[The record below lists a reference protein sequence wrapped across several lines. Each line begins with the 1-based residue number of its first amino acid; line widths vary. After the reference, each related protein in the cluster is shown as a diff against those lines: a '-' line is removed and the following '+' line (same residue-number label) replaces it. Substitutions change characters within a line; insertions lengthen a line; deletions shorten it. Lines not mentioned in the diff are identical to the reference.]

1 MSVFNF
7 FKKQLSTV
15 IEWNPQQTDI
25 LLWRYPAKTDEIKN
39 ASKLIVAPGQ
49 GCILV
54 YEGKITDVLD
64 QPGTY
69 TIQTDNLPFITS
81 LLKVMQLF
89 ESEHKVGLF
98 FYRKA
103 AVLNQSWGTSSPVK
117 YVDSVYK
124 IPVKMS
130 AFGNF
135 SYQLDNPHKLF
146 TEIVGSTNELRTD
159 TFRDTIQSRIPQL
172 LITYLA
178 TQKLPYTEIDAQLQK
193 ITTEI
198 HAQLISEFEKL
209 GLRITDFR
217 LEGNSFDAET
227 EERIG
232 RVADVTVDAMAAA
245 EGGLSYA
252 QLEKLRALRDAA
264 RNESGVAGAGAA
276 LGAGLSMGNLFSKS
290 IDDVTSPAKTADP
303 IQQLQKLKLLLD
315 EHIITQ
321 AEFDQKKKEYL
332 ENL

>member
-1 MSVFNF
+1 MPVLNF

-15 IEWNPQQTDI
+15 IEWNPQHADL
-25 LLWRYPAKTDEIKN
+25 LLWKYPAKTDEIKN

-54 YEGKITDVLD
+54 YEGKVTDVLD
-64 QPGTY
+64 QEGTY
-69 TIQTDNLPFITS
+69 NIKTDNLPFITS
-81 LLKVMQLF
+81 LLKVMQFF
-89 ESEHKVGLF
+89 ESEHKVGLY
-98 FYRKA
+98 FYRKSE
-103 AVLNQSWGTSSPVK
+103 VLNQSWGTSSPIK
-117 YVDSVYK
+117 YVDAVYK

-135 SYQLDNPHKLF
+135 SYQLANPQKLF
-146 TEIVGSTNELRTD
+146 AEIVGAAKSYNTEA
-159 TFRDTIQSRIPQL
+159 FRDIIQSRIPQL

-178 TQKLPYTEIDAQLQK
+178 TNKLPYTEIDTQLNT
-193 ITTEI
+193 ITAEMRG
-198 HAQLISEFEKL
+198 QLISEFEKL
-209 GLRITDFR
+209 GVRITDFR

-276 LGAGLSMGNLFSKS
+276 LGAGLSMGNLFSQS
-290 IDDVTSPAKTADP
+290 IDDVTAPTKASDP
-303 IQQLQKLKLLLD
+303 IEQLQKLKLLLD
-315 EHIITQ
+315 ENIITQ
-321 AEFDQKKKEYL
+321 EEFDQKKKEYL

>member
-1 MSVFNF
+1 MSVLNF

-15 IEWNPQQTDI
+15 IEWNPQHADL
-25 LLWRYPAKTDEIKN
+25 LLWKYPAKTDEIKN

-54 YEGKITDVLD
+54 YEGKVTDVLD
-64 QPGTY
+64 QEGTY
-69 TIQTDNLPFITS
+69 NIKTDNLPFITS
-81 LLKVMQLF
+81 LLKVMQFF
-89 ESEHKVGLF
+89 ESEHKVGLY
-98 FYRKA
+98 FYRKSE
-103 AVLNQSWGTSSPVK
+103 VLNQSWGTSSPIK
-117 YVDSVYK
+117 YVDAVYK

-135 SYQLDNPHKLF
+135 SYQLANPQKLF
-146 TEIVGSTNELRTD
+146 AEIVGAAKSYNTEA
-159 TFRDTIQSRIPQL
+159 FRDIIQSRIPQL

-178 TQKLPYTEIDAQLQK
+178 TNKLPYTEIDTQLNA
-193 ITTEI
+193 ITAEMRG
-198 HAQLISEFEKL
+198 QLILEFEKL
-209 GLRITDFR
+209 GVRITDFR

-276 LGAGLSMGNLFSKS
+276 LGAGLSIGNLFSQS
-290 IDDVTSPAKTADP
+290 IDDVTAPTKASDP
-303 IQQLQKLKLLLD
+303 IEQLQKLKLLLD
-315 EHIITQ
+315 ENIITQ
-321 AEFDQKKKEYL
+321 EEFDQKKKEYL